1 MNPNWRGV
9 FPAVTTQFKQDES
22 LDLEATARH
31 LEVLIRSGVN
41 GLIVLGSLG
50 ENQTLTADEK
60 RSVVEMSVGVSRGRV
75 PVLSG
80 VAENS
85 TAAACRYVADC
96 ARLGVNGFMVMP
108 AMVYRA
114 DAGEA
119 MRFFRTVAA
128 AVDLPWM
135 LYNNPLSYHVDM
147 TPELLVDLADIAN
160 LIAVKESSANTRRIT
175 EIRNAIGDRYSL
187 FTGVDDLLLESAI
200 LGIDG
205 WVAGTGI
212 AFPNENQ
219 HLWDLTRAG
228 RWEEALRV
236 YRWFAPLLKLDTHIK
251 FVQYIKLAMQETG
264 LGAEWVRAP
273 RMPLS
278 GAERDRVLHIIRGAM
293 ANRPVKTLVSDAS

>member
-9 FPAVTTQFKQDES
+9 FPAVTTQFHQDES

-31 LEVLIRSGVN
+31 LEVLIQSGVR
-41 GLIVLGSLG
+41 GLIVCGSLG

-60 RSVVEMSVGVSRGRV
+60 RRVTETAVGVSRGRV

-80 VAENS
+80 VAESS
-85 TAAACRYVADC
+85 TVAACRYVADC
-96 ARLGVNGFMVMP
+96 AQLGVNGFMVMP

-114 DAGEA
+114 DAREA

-128 AVDLPWM
+128 ATDLPWM

-147 TPELLVDLADIAN
+147 TPELLVDLADIPN
-160 LIAVKESSANTRRIT
+160 LVAVKESSANTRRIT
-175 EIRNAIGDRYSL
+175 ELRNAVGDRYAL

-205 WVAGTGI
+205 WVAGAGI
-212 AFPNENQ
+212 AFPHENQ

-228 RWEEALRV
+228 RWEEALRI
-236 YRWFAPLLKLDTHIK
+236 YRWFAPLLKLDTHVK
-251 FVQYIKLAMQETG
+251 FVQYIKLAAQETG
-264 LGAEWVRAP
+264 LGAEWVR
-273 RMPLS
+273 
-278 GAERDRVLHIIRGAM
+278 DRGCLWPAR
-293 ANRPVKTLVSDAS
+293 NASRCCTSFAAR